1 MFVFEGSD
9 IDQLY
14 EHPGFRTMAGL
25 KQNEHITIYHRQ
37 HRHYNVRL
45 SKSAVP
51 VIGAI
56 R

>member
-1 MFVFEGSD
+1 MVGLLQNGD
-9 IDQLY
+9 I
-14 EHPGFRTMAGL
+14 A
-25 KQNEHITIYHRQ
+25 IYHRQ

-45 SKSAVP
+45 SKSAVA